1 VFDLQRDF
9 APKITRESVRKHG
22 KTLGMKAAAISR
34 KRLRLRGLRE
44 DGQDLR
50 EKGKLLPVFG
60 RKDLPTGKSFPSF
73 LPLISSNLKLARF
86 MLCIFHA

>member
-1 VFDLQRDF
+1 
-9 APKITRESVRKHG
+9 
-22 KTLGMKAAAISR
+22 MKGAVHSR

-50 EKGKLLPVFG
+50 EKGKMLPVFG
-60 RKDLPTGKSFPSF
+60 RKELPTGKSFPPV

-86 MLCIFHA
+86 MLCIFHV